1 VPSVRGRTRW
11 LVAAILIGT
20 GTTTAALVG
29 LVAGVLFQFAPSAT
43 IEILIALA
51 LVAVVADIARLR
63 FGHPIPLSI
72 GRQVPV
78 EWGRLF
84 DPRVVALLYGA
95 RLGVGPLTM
104 LSTWLWWAA
113 TIGAALTSVATSVM
127 IGVVFGVVRLLITVI
142 ASQRADRAGHA
153 SWFGNLRS
161 HTTGAWLSLDGIA
174 AVLALVTIGA
184 R

>member
-1 VPSVRGRTRW
+1 MPSVRGRTRW
-11 LVAAILIGT
+11 IVAAILIGS
-20 GTTTAALVG
+20 GVASAALVG
-29 LVAGVLFQFAPSAT
+29 LAAG
-43 IEILIALA
+43 LA
-51 LVAVVADIARLR
+51 LQFVPTASMEVLIVLTLGAVAADLAKLR
-63 FGHPIPLSI
+63 FGKPIPLSI

-127 IGVVFGVVRLLITVI
+127 IGVLFGVVRLVITVA
-142 ASQRADRAGHA
+142 ASHRADLVGHA
-153 SWFGNLRS
+153 SWFGGLRS
-161 HTTGAWLSLDGIA
+161 VTTRAWLSLDGIA
-174 AVLALVTIGA
+174 SVLIVITIGVL
-184 R
+184 